1 MMYRWHVPA
10 AKRPGRPR
18 STPRVDLLVS
28 VGVDGVTFD
37 EVAVCSGVAK
47 TTLYRHFGSK
57 QAMVVAAATSCF
69 EELPTPDT
77 GDLREDLRTIFDRW
91 KPHDHAAEAERVH
104 DLLPVLLAA
113 GDRDP
118 ELRALVVAMLEER
131 RRPIRTVLRLAQLRG
146 EIGPDVDLDL
156 MLALVLGPFVQRRLV
171 DRDEITDE
179 FRDAVLDHVVVALRA
194 TAPVAVG

>member
-1 MMYRWHVPA
+1 M
-10 AKRPGRPR
+10 
-18 STPRVDLLVS
+18 
-28 VGVDGVTFD
+28 
-37 EVAVCSGVAK
+37 
-47 TTLYRHFGSK
+47 
-57 QAMVVAAATSCF
+57 
-69 EELPTPDT
+69 
-77 GDLREDLRTIFDRW
+77 
-91 KPHDHAAEAERVH
+91 
-104 DLLPVLLAA
+104 LLAA

-118 ELRALVVAMLEER
+118 ELRDLVVAMLEER

-146 EIGPDVDLDL
+146 EIGPEVDLDL